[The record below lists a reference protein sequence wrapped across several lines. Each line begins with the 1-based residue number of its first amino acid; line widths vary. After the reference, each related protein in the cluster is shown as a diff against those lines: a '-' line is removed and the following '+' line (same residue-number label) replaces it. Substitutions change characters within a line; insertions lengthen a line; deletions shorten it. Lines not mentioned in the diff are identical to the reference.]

1 MENSVFFIKSE
12 NKEKRDL
19 TFSFCGVSKTEP
31 LHSFGP
37 SVRET
42 YILHII
48 LSGSGY
54 YMVDGKKF
62 HLRGGEGFLIEPGI
76 STFYQS
82 DIKDPWTYLWIG
94 FSGKEIIDKYLKRA
108 GLTSGNYSFSVSN
121 TEIFLDYIQKCFSKI
136 EHTLANELF
145 LDAYTF
151 EFLASLVENARP
163 ITNAYEVKENE
174 YINEA
179 LHYLYNNYTK
189 QINVTDIANNLNV
202 NRSYLSRIFKESIG
216 MTIKEYLLELRI
228 NHASDLLSMS
238 TLSIETVA
246 LESGFTNPEMF
257 SKLFKKERGRTPKEY
272 RKERK
277 EITDNLHKIQDYLEK
292 FLNENKKV
300 RY

>member
-37 SVRET
+37 AVRET

-54 YMVDGKKF
+54 YMVNGKKF
-62 HLRGGEGFLIEPGI
+62 HIRGGEGFLIKPGV
-76 STFYQS
+76 STFYQA

-94 FSGKEIIDKYLKRA
+94 FSGKDIIGEYLKRA
-108 GLTSGNYSFSVSN
+108 GLTGGNYSFSVNN

-145 LDAYTF
+145 LDGYTF
-151 EFLASLVENARP
+151 EFLASLVENTRP
-163 ITNAYEVKENE
+163 ITKGYGVKENE
-174 YINEA
+174 YVNEA
-179 LHYLYNNYTK
+179 LYYLYNNYTK
-189 QINVTDIANNLNV
+189 KINVTDIANNINV
-202 NRSYLSRIFKESIG
+202 NRSYISRIFKESIG

-238 TLSIETVA
+238 TLPIETVA

-257 SKLFKKERGRTPKEY
+257 SKLFKKERGKTPNEY

-277 EITDNLHKIQDYLEK
+277 EITHNFRNIQDYLEK

>member
-12 NKEKRDL
+12 SKEKRDL
-19 TFSFCGVSKTEP
+19 TFSFCGLSKTES

-37 SVRET
+37 AVRET

-62 HLRGGEGFLIEPGI
+62 HLRGGEGFLIRPGV
-76 STFYQS
+76 STFYQA
-82 DIKDPWTYLWIG
+82 DIKNPWTYLWIG
-94 FSGKEIIDKYLKRA
+94 FSGNDIIDKYLKRA
-108 GLTSGNYSFSVSN
+108 GLTGGNYSFSVNN
-121 TEIFLDYIQKCFSKI
+121 TDIFLEYIKKCFAKV

-145 LDAYTF
+145 LDGYTF
-151 EFLASLVENARP
+151 EFLASVVENSRP
-163 ITNAYEVKENE
+163 ITNSNEVKENE
-174 YINEA
+174 YINRA
-179 LHYLYNNYTK
+179 LHYLYNNYTER
-189 QINVTDIANNLNV
+189 INVTNIADNLNL

-216 MTIKEYLLELRI
+216 MTIKEYLLEVRI

-238 TLSIETVA
+238 DLSIEEVA

-257 SKLFKKERGRTPKEY
+257 SKLFKKERGKTPKEY

-277 EITDNLHKIQDYLEK
+277 EITDNIKNIQEYLEK
-292 FLNENKKV
+292 FLKENKNI

>member
-1 MENSVFFIKSE
+1 MFFIKSE

-37 SVRET
+37 AVRET

-48 LSGSGY
+48 LAGSGY
-54 YMVDGKKF
+54 YMVNGKKF
-62 HLRGGEGFLIEPGI
+62 HLRGGEGFLIEPGV
-76 STFYQS
+76 STFYQA

-94 FSGKEIIDKYLKRA
+94 FSGKEIVDKYLKRA
-108 GLTSGNYSFSVSN
+108 GLTSGNYSFSVNN

-145 LDAYTF
+145 LDGYTF

-163 ITNAYEVKENE
+163 IAKAYEAKENE
-174 YINEA
+174 YVNEA
-179 LHYLYNNYTK
+179 LYYLYNNYTK

-202 NRSYLSRIFKESIG
+202 NRSYISRIFKESIG

-228 NHASDLLSMS
+228 NHASDLLAMS

-257 SKLFKKERGRTPKEY
+257 SKLFKKERCKTPKEY

-277 EITDNLHKIQDYLEK
+277 EITDNFHNIQDYLEK

>member
-19 TFSFCGVSKTEP
+19 TFSFCGLSKTES

-54 YMVDGKKF
+54 YMVNGKKF
-62 HLRGGEGFLIEPGI
+62 HLRGGEGFLIKPGV
-76 STFYQS
+76 STFYQA

-94 FSGKEIIDKYLKRA
+94 FSGNEIIDKYLKRA
-108 GLTSGNYSFSVSN
+108 GLTSGNYSFSVN
-121 TEIFLDYIQKCFSKI
+121 DTEIFLEYIQKCFSRV

-145 LDAYTF
+145 LDGYTF
-151 EFLASLVENARP
+151 EFLASLVENSRP
-163 ITNAYEVKENE
+163 ITNSHEVKENE
-174 YINEA
+174 YVNRA

-189 QINVTDIANNLNV
+189 QINVTDMSNALNV

-228 NHASDLLSMS
+228 NHASDLLAMS

-257 SKLFKKERGRTPKEY
+257 SKLFKRERAKTPKEY

-277 EITDNLHKIQDYLEK
+277 EIADDLYNIQDYLEK
-292 FLNENKKV
+292 FLNENKNV

>member
-12 NKEKRDL
+12 SKEKRDL
-19 TFSFCGVSKTEP
+19 TFSFCGLSKTES

-37 SVRET
+37 AVRET

-62 HLRGGEGFLIEPGI
+62 HLRGGEGFLIRPGV
-76 STFYQS
+76 STFYQA
-82 DIKDPWTYLWIG
+82 DIKNPWTYLWLG
-94 FSGKEIIDKYLKRA
+94 FSGNEIIDKYLKRA
-108 GLTSGNYSFSVSN
+108 GLTGGNYSFSVN
-121 TEIFLDYIQKCFSKI
+121 DVEIFLEYIQKCFAKV

-145 LDAYTF
+145 LDGYTF
-151 EFLASLVENARP
+151 EFLASVVENSRP
-163 ITNAYEVKENE
+163 ITNSNEVKENE
-174 YINEA
+174 YVNKA

-189 QINVTDIANNLNV
+189 QINVMDIANNLNV

-216 MTIKEYLLELRI
+216 MALKEYLLELRI
-228 NHASDLLSMS
+228 NHASDLLAMS
-238 TLSIETVA
+238 DLSIEEVA

-257 SKLFKKERGRTPKEY
+257 SKLFKKERYKTPREY

-277 EITDNLHKIQDYLEK
+277 EITDDSQKIRNYLEK

>member
-19 TFSFCGVSKTEP
+19 TFSFCGVSKTEL

-37 SVRET
+37 AVRET

-54 YMVDGKKF
+54 YMVNGKKF
-62 HLRGGEGFLIEPGI
+62 HLRAGEGFLIEPGV

-94 FSGKEIIDKYLKRA
+94 FSGKDIIDKYLKRA
-108 GLTSGNYSFSVSN
+108 GLTSGNYSFSVNN
-121 TEIFLDYIQKCFSKI
+121 TDIFLDYIQKCFSKI

-145 LDAYTF
+145 LDGYTF
-151 EFLASLVENARP
+151 EFLASLVENTRP
-163 ITNAYEVKENE
+163 ITNVHEVKENE
-174 YINEA
+174 YVNEA

-189 QINVTDIANNLNV
+189 QINVNDIANNLNV
-202 NRSYLSRIFKESIG
+202 NRSYLSYIFKKSIG
-216 MTIKEYLLELRI
+216 KTVKEYLLELRI
-228 NHASDLLSMS
+228 NHAADLLSMIN
-238 TLSIETVA
+238 LSIEAVA
-246 LESGFTNPEMF
+246 LESGFTNQEMF
-257 SKLFKKERGRTPKEY
+257 SKIFKKQRNRTPKEY

-277 EITDNLHKIQDYLEK
+277 EITYNLNNIQDYLEK
-292 FLNENKKV
+292 FLNENRNV

>member
-37 SVRET
+37 AVRET

-48 LSGSGY
+48 LAGSGY
-54 YMVDGKKF
+54 YMVNGKKF
-62 HLRGGEGFLIEPGI
+62 HLRGGEGFLIEPGV
-76 STFYQS
+76 STFYQA

-94 FSGKEIIDKYLKRA
+94 FSGKEIVDKYLKRA
-108 GLTSGNYSFSVSN
+108 GLTSGNYSFSVNN

-145 LDAYTF
+145 LDGYTF

-163 ITNAYEVKENE
+163 ITKAYEAKENE
-174 YINEA
+174 YVNEA
-179 LHYLYNNYTK
+179 LYYLYNNYTK

-202 NRSYLSRIFKESIG
+202 NRSYISRIFKESIG

-228 NHASDLLSMS
+228 NHASDLLAMS

-257 SKLFKKERGRTPKEY
+257 SKLFKKERCKTPKEY

-277 EITDNLHKIQDYLEK
+277 EITDNFHNIQDYLEK